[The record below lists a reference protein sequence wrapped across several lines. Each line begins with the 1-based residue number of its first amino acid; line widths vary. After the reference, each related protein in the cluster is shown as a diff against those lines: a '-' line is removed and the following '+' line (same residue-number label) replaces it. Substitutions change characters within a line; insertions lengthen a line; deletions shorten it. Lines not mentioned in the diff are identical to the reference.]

1 MIICNPYGVTLIAAQ
16 IHFPCRTKEA
26 DDMRVSSKS
35 VIHAT
40 DTSSVHPK
48 SRQLPPT
55 SEERFLVCSCQ
66 CIHQGGWLSSRRLL
80 TIMKRLGEQTASHTT
95 ATVHT
100 PSLTVSSGKGTR
112 KYRDT
117 NDGVS
122 GDIGQP
128 DGLVLDIVNNS
139 SRVQALSRDGSS
151 KPHKEMTRV
160 RYSSSTATAFH
171 R

>member
-1 MIICNPYGVTLIAAQ
+1 MIKCNPYRSNFDCSPDP
-16 IHFPCRTKEA
+16 FPMPNEGGRRHAC
-26 DDMRVSSKS
+26 SSKS

-40 DTSSVHPK
+40 DVSSVHPK